1 MRKQTGITRYVTA
14 DGDAIDYVAV
24 SDKVALKDWEGADLP
39 EATHVYIA
47 NDFIGQI
54 STRVGRNA
62 VRD

>member
-1 MRKQTGITRYVTA
+1 MRKQTGITRYITA
-14 DGDAIDYVAV
+14 DGDAIDYLAV
-24 SDKVALKDWEGADLP
+24 TDKGAFEYREWADLT
-39 EATHVYIA
+39 EATHVDVA